1 MTKVAIG
8 IDIGGTSTKIGAV
21 DENGRI
27 HFQTKLTTNRYSDF
41 NTFVNVL
48 AKTISRELNEGVPYL
63 ELIGV
68 GIGAPHGVR
77 STGNIEYASNLPW
90 KGILPLKELLEV
102 KLDTQ
107 VIVTNDANAAA
118 MGEKIFGG
126 AKEMKDFIMIT
137 LGTGLGSA
145 IFANGKLLEGFEGFA
160 GELGHVT
167 YNHINGRYCRC
178 GRRGCLETYVS
189 ATGIKRTV
197 YKLLADH
204 YSPSDLR
211 GVSFDE
217 LSTTMITDSARKGDE
232 IALEAFEYTGK
243 TLGVK
248 LAEVVHYTNPEAIFI
263 LGGLSKA
270 GDYIFKP
277 TKKYMEENLM
287 KVFQNKVQILPSQML
302 GASAAIL
309 GAAGMLWDNAN
320 KQVFS
325 V

>member
-1 MTKVAIG
+1 MTKVAVG

-27 HFQTKLTTNRYSDF
+27 HFQSKLTTNRYSDF
-41 NTFVNVL
+41 QTFIKVI
-48 AKTISRELNEGVPYL
+48 AKTINRELNEGVQYL

-77 STGNIEYASNLPW
+77 KTGNIEYASNLPW
-90 KGILPLKELLEV
+90 KGILPLRELLEEELDV
-102 KLDTQ
+102 KVL
-107 VIVTNDANAAA
+107 VTNDANAAA
-118 MGEKIFGG
+118 IGEKVFGG
-126 AKEMKDFIMIT
+126 AKEMKDFVMIT

-145 IFANGKLLEGFEGFA
+145 IYTNNQLVEGFEGFA
-160 GELGHVT
+160 GELGHVI
-167 YNHINGRYCRC
+167 YNHNNGRHCRC

-204 YSPSDLR
+204 FTNSDLR
-211 GVSFDE
+211 GLSFNE
-217 LSTTMITDSARKGDE
+217 LSTTMITDAAKKGDP
-232 IALEAFEYTGK
+232 IALEAFDYTGRV
-243 TLGVK
+243 LGSK
-248 LAEVVHYTNPEAIFI
+248 LAETVHHTNPEAIFL

-277 TKKYMEENLM
+277 TKEYMEQHLM
-287 KVFQNKVQILPSQML
+287 GVFQNKVQILPSQML
-302 GASAAIL
+302 GASAAVL
-309 GAAGMLWDNAN
+309 GAAGMLWNSLEN
-320 KQVFS
+320 QMFS